1 MEQETLK
8 QFLQDKT
15 LLSFEMVGDIPLSV
29 VTTETT
35 RALDV
40 DTSNII
46 GGTPLENIID
56 FSIESDVLFIKD
68 VQIDINNIN
77 LISNKLI

>member
-1 MEQETLK
+1 MIQETLK

-46 GGTPLENIID
+46 GGTPLENITD
-56 FSIESDVLFIKD
+56 FSMVGDIIFIKNIQLD
-68 VQIDINNIN
+68 TNNIN
-77 LISNKLI
+77 LISNTYI

>member
-15 LLSFEMVGDIPLSV
+15 LLSFEMVGNIPLSV
-29 VTTETT
+29 ITQEET
-35 RALDV
+35 RALDI
-40 DTSNII
+40 DTSDIPAF
-46 GGTPLENIID
+46 TPTENIID

>member
-1 MEQETLK
+1 
-8 QFLQDKT
+8 
-15 LLSFEMVGDIPLSV
+15 MVGDIPLSV

-46 GGTPLENIID
+46 GGTPLENITD
-56 FSIESDVLFIKD
+56 FSMVGDIIFIKNIQLD
-68 VQIDINNIN
+68 TNNIN
-77 LISNKLI
+77 LISNTYI